1 MIHNRLNEKY
11 VRMKPR
17 VWRTQFTNCS
27 SVDMRNISHFFLFLK
42 KQRSQQI
49 TRCCFIIFLPS
60 KLHQVCHFLLKNI
73 ILHQKLHK
81 HHENK
86 FYQLFENI
94 LTFQIPLGYPLI
106 SVIFSLFIFFQNTNK
121 VKRSYEQ
128 REKKF
133 HLYTNEPKP

>member
-1 MIHNRLNEKY
+1 M
-11 VRMKPR
+11 
-17 VWRTQFTNCS
+17 
-27 SVDMRNISHFFLFLK
+27 LFYY
-42 KQRSQQI
+42 
-49 TRCCFIIFLPS
+49 FLPS

-106 SVIFSLFIFFQNTNK
+106 SVIFNLFIFFFFKTLIK
-121 VKRSYEQ
+121 VSRSYEQ